1 VTKEEIRRIRMQL
14 ERGDGD
20 SLMVVGFVGIRGMYN
35 VIRALAVGAGF
46 DCGMGGQK
54 GRFGFDCQRG

>member
-20 SLMVVGFVGIRGMYN
+20 SLMVVQEFAGGLGSLGFEACTV
-35 VIRALAVGAGF
+35 
-46 DCGMGGQK
+46 
-54 GRFGFDCQRG
+54 